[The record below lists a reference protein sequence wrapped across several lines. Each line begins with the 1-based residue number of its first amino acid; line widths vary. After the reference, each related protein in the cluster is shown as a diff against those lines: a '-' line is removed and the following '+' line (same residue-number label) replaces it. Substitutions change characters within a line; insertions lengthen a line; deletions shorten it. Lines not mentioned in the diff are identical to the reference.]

1 MESIPLVQAEWNLT
15 LAGNLSKT
23 IGTGGGFP
31 GLAGLAADLSLH
43 VRAGGC
49 WIAAVSGTSE
59 LWFFAGLIVLGQ
71 FSPGPD
77 MVLLTR
83 TALREGPKAGVEMA
97 SGISCGLAV
106 HSTIAVG
113 GVAVAFMR
121 FPMLRWVLQW
131 VAAVYLLWLAYGLL
145 RSAWVAWR
153 TGVTHVAT
161 ARTSAQTPFVRGL
174 LCNLFNPKVPLF
186 LAAVC
191 APFLAGNHP
200 AWWPGAIWGVVV
212 GLGIG
217 LWSLWVV
224 MLQWRPLRAR
234 YERAAGWIDGIF
246 GVALAALAVRLMI
259 G

>member
-1 MESIPLVQAEWNLT
+1 MVAVT
-15 LAGNLSKT
+15 
-23 IGTGGGFP
+23 GT
-31 GLAGLAADLSLH
+31 
-43 VRAGGC
+43 R
-49 WIAAVSGTSE
+49 E
-59 LWFFAGLIVLGQ
+59 LWMFAGVIVLGQ

-83 TALREGPKAGVEMA
+83 TALREGSRVGVKMA
-97 SGISCGLAV
+97 CGIACGLAV

-113 GVAVAFMR
+113 GVAVAFQR
-121 FPMLRWVLQW
+121 FPMLRKVMQW
-131 VAAVYLLWLAYGLL
+131 VAAFYLLWLAYGLL
-145 RSAWVAWR
+145 RSAVIIWR
-153 TGVTHVAT
+153 SGTGDGAAVKASSQP
-161 ARTSAQTPFVRGL
+161 AFVRGV

-200 AWWPGAIWGVVV
+200 AWWPFAIWGVVV

-224 MLQWRPLRAR
+224 LLQWRPLRSR
-234 YERAAGWIDGIF
+234 YEGAAGWIDGAF
-246 GVALAALAVRLMI
+246 GVALTVLAVCLMI